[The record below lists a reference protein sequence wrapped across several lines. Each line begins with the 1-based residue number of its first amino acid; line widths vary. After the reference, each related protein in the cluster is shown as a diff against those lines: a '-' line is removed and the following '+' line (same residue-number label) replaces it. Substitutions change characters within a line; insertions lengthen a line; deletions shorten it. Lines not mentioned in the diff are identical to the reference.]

1 MKSIILSIGTE
12 LLLGQILN
20 TNEKF
25 ISERLKEL
33 GIDVLY
39 RVTVGDNPDR
49 LEEVVKLAIKKADL
63 VVINGGLG
71 PTEDDLTK
79 ETIAKAMD
87 KKPH

>member
-49 LEEVVKLAIKKADL
+49 LEEVVKLAVKKANLDRDRKS
-63 VVINGGLG
+63 VV
-71 PTEDDLTK
+71 
-79 ETIAKAMD
+79 
-87 KKPH
+87 

>member
-49 LEEVVKLAIKKADL
+49 LEEVVKLAVEKADL
-63 VVINGGLG
+63 VVISGLTRSEERRVG
-71 PTEDDLTK
+71 K
-79 ETIAKAMD
+79 ECRSRWS
-87 KKPH
+87 PYH

>member
-49 LEEVVKLAIKKADL
+49 LEEVVKLAVEKADL
-63 VVINGGLG
+63 VVISGGLG
-71 PTEDDLTK
+71 PT
-79 ETIAKAMD
+79 
-87 KKPH
+87 

>member
-49 LEEVVKLAIKKADL
+49 LEEVVKLAVEKADL
-63 VVINGGLG
+63 VVIQK
-71 PTEDDLTK
+71 TT
-79 ETIAKAMD
+79 
-87 KKPH
+87 